1 MFGWFDKLARDGR
14 GATAVEFAA
23 LLPLL
28 VLILLALTE
37 LGRGFL
43 QANAVEKGLRA
54 GALFA
59 ARAEYPLSATNEQV
73 VENLVKTGTF
83 DGAGPYL
90 VPGWAEPGASFSMP
104 APATFTLD
112 AGTTKEQEFPI
123 YRVSASVP
131 FEPLFPSLMT
141 FFGLGDTFTIQMT
154 HEQAY
159 VGT

>member
-1 MFGWFDKLARDGR
+1 MFAWFDRLSRDGR
-14 GATAVEFAA
+14 GATAVEFATV
-23 LLPLL
+23 LPLL
-28 VLILLALTE
+28 ILILLALTE

-59 ARAEYPLSATNEQV
+59 ARAEYPLSPTAEQTV
-73 VENLVKTGTF
+73 TNLVKTGTL

-90 VPGWAEPGASFSMP
+90 VPGWAEPEASFSMP
-104 APATFTLD
+104 PPETFTLD
-112 AGTTKEQEFPI
+112 AGTTKEQVFPI

-141 FFGLGDTFTIQMT
+141 FFGLGDAFTIQMT